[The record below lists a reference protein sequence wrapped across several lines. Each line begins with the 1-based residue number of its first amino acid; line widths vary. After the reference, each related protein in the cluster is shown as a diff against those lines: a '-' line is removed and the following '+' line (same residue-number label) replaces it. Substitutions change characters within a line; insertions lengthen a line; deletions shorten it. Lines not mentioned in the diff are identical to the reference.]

1 MVFLGSGG
9 ARIVVAKQVRASGGI
24 WFCLDGTRFLVD
36 PGPGALVRMTA
47 SRHGLKPTELSGI
60 LLSHRH
66 LDHAGDVNI
75 MVEAMTLGGTE
86 RRGVLFAPGDALEGG
101 DPVVLRYLR
110 GFLDQ
115 VVTLVEH
122 GNYRLGRV
130 EFSCP
135 VRHRHRGEVY
145 GFRFRVPGLTVS
157 YIADTSYFPELAEL
171 YRADVVVVNVVR
183 LERSELDHMH
193 VPEATELVRAIKP
206 KLAIISHFGM
216 TVIRARPWEVA
227 RQMSEETGFEVVAAS
242 DGRLIDLSR
251 YRAASGHGSSE

>member
-1 MVFLGSGG
+1 
-9 ARIVVAKQVRASGGI
+9 
-24 WFCLDGTRFLVD
+24 FCLDGTRFLVD

-75 MVEAMTLGGTE
+75 MIEAMTLGGTE
-86 RRGVLFAPGDALEGG
+86 KRGVLFAPGDALEGE

-115 VVTLVEH
+115 IVTLVE
-122 GNYRLGRV
+122 GGSYQLGQVR
-130 EFSCP
+130 FSCP
-135 VRHRHRGEVY
+135 IRHRHRGEVY
-145 GFRFRVPGLTVS
+145 GFRFHVPGLTLS
-157 YIADTSYFPELAEL
+157 YIADTAYFPELAEL
-171 YRADVVVVNVVR
+171 YRADVVVINVVR

-193 VPEATELVRAIKP
+193 VPEAVELVRTMRP
-206 KLAIISHFGM
+206 RLAVISHFGM

-227 RQMSEETGFEVVAAS
+227 RQMTEETGCEVVAAA
-242 DGRLIDLSR
+242 DGRRIDLDQ
-251 YRAASGHGSSE
+251 YRSTAESGSSE

>member
-9 ARIVVAKQVRASGGI
+9 ARIVVARQVRASGGI
-24 WFCLDGTRFLVD
+24 WLCLDGTRLLVD
-36 PGPGALVRMTA
+36 PGPGALVRMTG
-47 SRHGLKPTELSGI
+47 SRHDLKPTELSGV

-86 RRGVLFAPGDALEGG
+86 RRGVLFAPEDALEGE

-110 GFLDQ
+110 GFLDG
-115 VVTLVEH
+115 VVTLKER
-122 GNYRLGRV
+122 GSYRLGQV

-145 GFRFRVPGLTVS
+145 GFKFCVPGLTVS
-157 YIADTSYFPELAEL
+157 YVADTSYFPDLAEL
-171 YRADVVVVNVVR
+171 YRADVVIINVVR
-183 LERSELDHMH
+183 LERSELDHIH
-193 VPEATELVRAIKP
+193 VPEATELVRVMRP
-206 KLAIISHFGM
+206 KLAVISHFGM

-227 RQMSEETGFEVVAAS
+227 RKMSEATGCEVVAAS
-242 DGRLIDLSR
+242 DGRLIDLSQ
-251 YRAASGHGSSE
+251 YRAVS